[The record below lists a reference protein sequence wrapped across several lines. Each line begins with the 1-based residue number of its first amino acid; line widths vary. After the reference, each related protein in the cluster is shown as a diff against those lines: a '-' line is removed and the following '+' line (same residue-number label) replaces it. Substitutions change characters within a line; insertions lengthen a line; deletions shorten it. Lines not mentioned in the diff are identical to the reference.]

1 MTENTYNFDA
11 YKIQDV
17 FYEFY
22 TSGKT
27 GVIKVFFPGNIVK
40 TVYFSEGNIVFAT
53 SNSEKDKLTNILI
66 KNKKI
71 TKEQLNMALK
81 QMDKSISL
89 GRNLVNMGLI
99 THKELVWAVKIQV
112 LSIVFSILMLKEGE
126 YSIIEGFLPEGIIK
140 LPFNTLK
147 ILFDSL
153 LLFKDKDWISEQISP
168 EMVFKKTIYFD
179 EYKEKILPN
188 PNYEKIYELIDGNR
202 SVGEITGM
210 VDIEDFK
217 VYKLFYALK
226 FLKLIEEATEEVENT
241 FAIAEEEINVEQE
254 DEIYKVKG
262 DDTENIRMVED
273 LIGEE
278 DSEDDVAIEFEGGLS
293 EQSAFE
299 EDLEEKFPKEKQTLD
314 DDGEMD
320 SIVLDESDFVEGDKA
335 MEIEEDKETVVH
347 GKKEYLEQL
356 QKKLE
361 EEGSFSEGIKDDGF
375 KLEFEEQEEEAE
387 KTIPVS
393 SPYETARQEINPS
406 ELKKETQ
413 LLDKSNDSFV
423 VEEEYVESKDSSIG
437 MYLILILLLFIV
449 ALGYL
454 GYDYYT
460 KSLSKNTTTQ
470 PYAKPE
476 KSVKIV
482 KKSNDITEKDIS
494 IEKIEEKLGEN
505 EKKTANVNTLEDS
518 KKDVS
523 DTGSTNPVE
532 QENEN
537 NKNIIPNFPEKKQT
551 QKPAADAKTTVSY
564 EAVAVYSDEHAT
576 KNNEA
581 TEKTST
587 VSKEDYI
594 EFISNSE
601 NTLLNNPEAYTIQLE
616 LACQKETLD
625 KAIELLAQKEKI
637 YFIPAKFNGKTCFII
652 CYGLFN
658 TIDEAKVTLETLDK
672 EFFQDNTP
680 LIKKAINFKRFFKKN

>member
-1 MTENTYNFDA
+1 MTENIYNFDS

-27 GVIKVFFPGNIVK
+27 GVIKVFFPMNIVK

-112 LSIVFSILMLKEGE
+112 LSIVFSILMLREGE
-126 YSIIEGFLPEGIIK
+126 YSVIEGFLPDGIIK

-153 LLFKDKDWISEQISP
+153 LLFKDKDWISEQITSD
-168 EMVFKKTIYFD
+168 MVFKKTNYFD
-179 EYKEKILPN
+179 EYKEKILPDSSF
-188 PNYEKIYELIDGNR
+188 EKIYDLIDGNR

-210 VDIEDFK
+210 VDVEDFK

-226 FLKLIEEATEEVENT
+226 FLKLIEEETGEESPLTVAGEEIG
-241 FAIAEEEINVEQE
+241 FEEENRE
-254 DEIYKVKG
+254 DDIYEVKG
-262 DDTENIRMVED
+262 DDTENIKMVEE

-278 DSEDDVAIEFEGGLS
+278 DKAEDVAIEFEGGVS

-299 EDLEEKFPKEKQTLD
+299 EDLEDKFK
-314 DDGEMD
+314 DDGALTVEDDKEMG
-320 SIVLDESDFVEGDKA
+320 SIVLDESDF
-335 MEIEEDKETVVH
+335 EEDGEKPEENEDIKETVVQE
-347 GKKEYLEQL
+347 KKEYIDQL
-356 QKKLE
+356 QKQLE
-361 EEGSFSEGIKDDGF
+361 EESSIVEEIEQDGF
-375 KLEFEEQEEEAE
+375 KLEFEESQEEPE

-393 SPYETARQEINPS
+393 SPYETARQEIKPGLNDTEPFSSVS
-406 ELKKETQ
+406 EE
-413 LLDKSNDSFV
+413 DSFV
-423 VEEEYVESKDSSIG
+423 VEEEYVETKSSG
-437 MYLILILLLFIV
+437 MGLYLVLILVLFIV

-454 GYDYYT
+454 GYDYYS
-460 KSLSKNTTTQ
+460 KSVKNTVK
-470 PYAKPE
+470 PYSKPE

-482 KKSNDITEKDIS
+482 KKSKDITAEDITLN
-494 IEKIEEKLGEN
+494 KIEEKLESEEKTTESVVPEEN
-505 EKKTANVNTLEDS
+505 QKIKPDKAMPEDLAEPNKKGN
-518 KKDVS
+518 
-523 DTGSTNPVE
+523 E
-532 QENEN
+532 Q
-537 NKNIIPNFPEKKQT
+537 NKEETI
-551 QKPAADAKTTVSY
+551 KTTVSY
-564 EAVAVYSDEHAT
+564 EAVPVYG
-576 KNNEA
+576 NENKEVGKT
-581 TEKTST
+581 TESIKTFN
-587 VSKEDYI
+587 KQDYK
-594 EFISNSE
+594 EFIANSE
-601 NTLLNNPEAYTIQLE
+601 NTLIMNPEAYTIQLE

-625 KAIELLAQKEKI
+625 KAIELLPQKDI
-637 YFIPAKFNGKTCFII
+637 IFFIPTKFKGTTCFII
-652 CYGLFN
+652 CYGIYN
-658 TIDEAKVTLETLDK
+658 TMDEAKVALETLDS

-680 LIKKAINFKRFFKKN
+680 LIRKAAKFKRYF